1 MRGCGDGTMQ
11 RGEICDDGNTVG
23 GDGCSADCMSDESC
37 GNGIPDRDAGEICDD
52 GNTMGGDAC
61 AADCSTDYTCGNGVV
76 DTIAAGG
83 TVDEACDDGNTI
95 NGDGCDAACAS
106 TEICGN
112 SIVDVGEMCDDGNTV
127 GGDLCSADCTMSV
140 LCGNGVL
147 DTGEECDDN
156 NFASSD
162 GCSSICQREVC
173 GNGRVDAAESCD
185 DSNADDADGC
195 RADCTFTC
203 ATAADCADGAPCNGD
218 EVCTDPGTTA
228 SRCGAGTPL
237 AAGASC
243 GTGLI
248 CNGGACVAIVCGDGF
263 VSGTEQCDD
272 TNTVNGDGC
281 DNDCTFS
288 CTAAADCNDTNP
300 CTMDACTANV
310 CSNTATTGGACTTTG
325 GAAGTC
331 NMGMCAAS
339 ASCGNGT
346 REGTEQC
353 DDGNAV
359 NNDGCRSDCTF
370 TCTAANA
377 ATNCDDANTCTNNTC
392 MGTGLASRCIS
403 ANVMN
408 GTACDLDA
416 MASTRDICRIGV
428 CRRSTCGD
436 GFTDTAAMEACD
448 DGNTTNGDGCDN
460 DCTFTCTAATAVA
473 DCGDRNTCNGA
484 EVCTGT
490 GLASRCG
497 AGMALP
503 VGAACDADMMAA
515 TRDICRAG
523 NVCQRSLCG
532 DGFRDT
538 MATPAEG
545 CDDGN
550 TTAGDGCSATCTVEM
565 STTAPTAFRFLD
577 LDLISPRIVVNVP
590 LGGCQ
595 DITNN
600 CARAGFLG
608 CQADG
613 VNTQIQNALTMDA
626 DMPPDGLYD
635 LSVVSL
641 FRPLGPTSPTSPLE
655 LYLNP
660 DCTTA
665 TPASCSPGMATML
678 SATATNLPGGSTC
691 FTPVAAEVNTRAGGP
706 AAYAPTVSTVSGP
719 CFNSSETTLT
729 ISLSGI
735 MIPLERATVSA
746 TYSGTPTNQL
756 VSGVIRGFLTER
768 AAADTLLPMTLPAP
782 LGGAPLYT
790 VLQAGN
796 RSVMNSM
803 GATVADSCNLSG
815 GTNEDD
821 ADMNGTARG
830 FWFFL
835 NFRASLATWTGP

>member
-1 MRGCGDGTMQ
+1 
-11 RGEICDDGNTVG
+11 
-23 GDGCSADCMSDESC
+23 
-37 GNGIPDRDAGEICDD
+37 
-52 GNTMGGDAC
+52 
-61 AADCSTDYTCGNGVV
+61 
-76 DTIAAGG
+76 
-83 TVDEACDDGNTI
+83 
-95 NGDGCDAACAS
+95 
-106 TEICGN
+106 
-112 SIVDVGEMCDDGNTV
+112 
-127 GGDLCSADCTMSV
+127 
-140 LCGNGVL
+140 
-147 DTGEECDDN
+147 
-156 NFASSD
+156 
-162 GCSSICQREVC
+162 
-173 GNGRVDAAESCD
+173 
-185 DSNADDADGC
+185 
-195 RADCTFTC
+195 
-203 ATAADCADGAPCNGD
+203 
-218 EVCTDPGTTA
+218 
-228 SRCGAGTPL
+228 
-237 AAGASC
+237 
-243 GTGLI
+243 
-248 CNGGACVAIVCGDGF
+248 
-263 VSGTEQCDD
+263 
-272 TNTVNGDGC
+272 
-281 DNDCTFS
+281 
-288 CTAAADCNDTNP
+288 
-300 CTMDACTANV
+300 
-310 CSNTATTGGACTTTG
+310 
-325 GAAGTC
+325 
-331 NMGMCAAS
+331 
-339 ASCGNGT
+339 
-346 REGTEQC
+346 
-353 DDGNAV
+353 
-359 NNDGCRSDCTF
+359 
-370 TCTAANA
+370 
-377 ATNCDDANTCTNNTC
+377 

-436 GFTDTAAMEACD
+436 AFVDGAASPAEICD

-523 NVCQRSLCG
+523 NLCQRSRCG
-532 DGFRDT
+532 DGFVDA
-538 MATPAEG
+538 MATPAET

-550 TTAGDGCSATCTVEM
+550 TTAGDGCSATCTTEM

-577 LDLISPRIVVNVP
+577 LDLVSPRVVVNVP
-590 LGGCQ
+590 IGGCQ

-600 CARAGFLG
+600 CATVPVLG
-608 CQADG
+608 CQADS

-626 DMPPDGLYD
+626 DTPPDGLYD

-641 FRPLGPTSPTSPLE
+641 FRPLGPTAPTSPLE

-756 VSGVIRGFLTER
+756 VSGVIRGFLTDR
-768 AAADTLLPMTLPAP
+768 AAADTLLPTTLPAP
-782 LGGAPLYT
+782 LGGAPLYS

-796 RSVMNSM
+796 RTTTNTAGMS
-803 GATVADSCNLSG
+803 VADSCNRGG

-821 ADMNGTARG
+821 GDMNGTTRG